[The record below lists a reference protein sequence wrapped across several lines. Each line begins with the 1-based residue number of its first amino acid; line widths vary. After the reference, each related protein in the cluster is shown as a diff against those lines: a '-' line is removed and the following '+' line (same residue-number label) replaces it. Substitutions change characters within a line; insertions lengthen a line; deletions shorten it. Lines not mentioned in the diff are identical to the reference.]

1 MMALAEILDRVGPDT
16 TSAAF
21 IDAVERAVES
31 VHEQIIVEF
40 LPVDDCA
47 AFGPRSIVVEIRGTS
62 PAMALAV
69 RVRRDD
75 LVTPECHAFVRC
87 LARAAATSCVD
98 LDDSALDARPELVRR
113 CRDLADSLGKARA
126 LLDFLGETSR
136 TYLHDTTGLHDT
148 SG

>member
-1 MMALAEILDRVGPDT
+1 MLALADILDRVGPDT

-40 LPVDDCA
+40 LPVDDGA
-47 AFGPRSIVVEIRGTS
+47 MLGPRSIVVEIRGTR

-69 RVRRDD
+69 QMRRDD
-75 LVTPECHAFVRC
+75 LVTPESHAFVRC

-98 LDDSALDARPELVRR
+98 LDGSSLDARPDLVRR
-113 CRDLADSLGKARA
+113 CRDLADNLSKARA

-136 TYLHDTTGLHDT
+136 TYLHDTPR
-148 SG
+148 